1 MSNEEALTTV
11 LKMAE
16 NLYNK
21 DKLYVFPWQHC
32 MRQCVNHILQNDL
45 EITSHQRDALA
56 HVEAYLDYDENIR
69 ED

>member
-21 DKLYVFPWQHC
+21 DML
-32 MRQCVNHILQNDL
+32 NHILHNDL
-45 EITSHQRDALA
+45 EITSHQQEALYQMND
-56 HVEAYLDYDENIR
+56 YLTDVM

>member
-1 MSNEEALTTV
+1 MSNKEALASV
-11 LKMAE
+11 INMAE
-16 NLYNK
+16 NLYKK
-21 DKLYVFPWQHC
+21 DML
-32 MRQCVNHILQNDL
+32 NHILQNDL

>member
-1 MSNEEALTTV
+1 MTNKEALTTV

-45 EITSHQRDALA
+45 EITSHQQEALYQMND
-56 HVEAYLDYDENIR
+56 YLTDVM

>member
-21 DKLYVFPWQHC
+21 DIL
-32 MRQCVNHILQNDL
+32 NHILQNDL

>member
-1 MSNEEALTTV
+1 MTNKEALTTV

-45 EITSHQRDALA
+45 EITSHQQEAL
-56 HVEAYLDYDENIR
+56 YQMKDYYNDVM

>member
-21 DKLYVFPWQHC
+21 DML
-32 MRQCVNHILQNDL
+32 NHILQNDL
-45 EITSHQRDALA
+45 EITSHKQEALYKMSD
-56 HVEAYLDYDENIR
+56 YLTDVM